1 MGNDASITRPTAGA
15 GLGLALRRSQPTF
28 LIAALDTKRRFSTP
42 PPGCYSVGG
51 MHG

>member
-1 MGNDASITRPTAGA
+1 MGNDASITRPA

-28 LIAALDTKRRFSTP
+28 LIAALDTKRGFGTR
-42 PPGCYSVGG
+42 PPGCDSVGG